1 MHDVEFQSI
10 ACIMQLLHMCEIEAL
25 HMYVT
30 HAMKY
35 TRPPF
40 CSRGLGTRLRV
51 TVPYLPHSASAL
63 AHLLA
68 GELVGADAL
77 DERDGVRVELVGLV
91 GHVHDGKGHPEAKP
105 FEVAHLGGGREGGR
119 DGGKGGGEGGRG
131 REGGRESEGGRKSK
145 EESKVVVSETTKQS
159 TRLTSGGGLLVHA

>member
-10 ACIMQLLHMCEIEAL
+10 ACIMQLLYMCEIEAL
-25 HMYVT
+25 HTYVT

-40 CSRGLGTRLRV
+40 CSWGLGTRLRV

-91 GHVHDGKGHPEAKP
+91 GHVDDGKGHPEAKP
-105 FEVAHLGGGREGGR
+105 FEVAHLGEGEREGRREEGRERGREVEGGR
-119 DGGKGGGEGGRG
+119 
-131 REGGRESEGGRKSK
+131 EGGRKSK

-159 TRLTSGGGLLVHA
+159 ID